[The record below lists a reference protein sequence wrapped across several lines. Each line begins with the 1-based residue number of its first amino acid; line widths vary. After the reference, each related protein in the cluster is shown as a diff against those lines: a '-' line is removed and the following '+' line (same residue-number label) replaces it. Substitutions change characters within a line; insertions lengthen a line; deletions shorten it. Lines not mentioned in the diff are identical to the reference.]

1 MFAPEITLWN
11 NVQVSILAKKYAQMI
26 LDILFPNRCLGCNSI
41 ISADLL
47 ICELCFSQIDFIH
60 SGYSDDNFIK
70 EKCRLLFPVENTFA
84 LMQFGKEN
92 LSRKI
97 IHELKY
103 KSREIAGEIL
113 AQWTLER
120 LDFGNQKPD
129 LLVPVPLH
137 PKKLK
142 ERGYNQLH
150 LFTEKISEF
159 YNIPFD
165 HNLIRRNHYSKAQAL
180 KNRQR
185 RLETENTFSITQT
198 ITGKNI
204 LLIDDVFTTG
214 NTVASIAWEIL
225 KAGNNKINVLVMAMD
240 A

>member
-1 MFAPEITLWN
+1 
-11 NVQVSILAKKYAQMI
+11 MI
-26 LDILFPNRCLGCNSI
+26 LDILFPNRCLGCNCI

-47 ICELCFSQIDFIH
+47 VCELCFGRIDFIH
-60 SGYSDDNFIK
+60 SGYFDDNLIK
-70 EKCRLLFPVENTFA
+70 ERCRLLFPVENTFA

-103 KSREIAGEIL
+103 KSREKAGEIL
-113 AQWTLER
+113 AEWTTTR
-120 LDFGNQKPD
+120 LDFKDQKPD
-129 LLVPVPLH
+129 LMVSVPLH

-150 LFTEKISEF
+150 VFTEKLSAF
-159 YNIPFD
+159 YGIPFD
-165 HNLIRRNHYSKAQAL
+165 HDVIKRNQYSKAQAL
-180 KNRQR
+180 KDKQNR
-185 RLETENTFSITQT
+185 LKSENVFSVTKSITQ
-198 ITGKNI
+198 KNI

-214 NTVASIAWEIL
+214 NTIASIAWEIL
-225 KAGNNKINVLVMAMD
+225 KAGNNTVNVLVMAMD